1 MGNLSCHD
9 QISEHKKQNRNMK
22 KEITA
27 SCGHCPFP
35 SPERLCR
42 NKQGKAPDFCPTK
55 NKQELTAAAN
65 QEYAKPEIR
74 EFARQASL
82 QEAEGYANREYGYD
96 QVVPCKPR
104 LLETIEFSKK
114 MGFKRLG
121 LAFCAGLAN
130 EAKVVEKLLREHGF
144 EVVSAICKA
153 GGVPKESIGINDTQ
167 KIAPGQPESMCNP
180 ILQAMIMND
189 AATEFNILV
198 GLCVG
203 HDSLFFKYAASPCT
217 VLAAK
222 DRMLGHNPLA
232 AVYNIDSYYRALKQQ
247 KSDTADQ

>member
-1 MGNLSCHD
+1 
-9 QISEHKKQNRNMK
+9 MK
-22 KEITA
+22 KENTA
-27 SCGHCPFP
+27 SCGSCPFP
-35 SPERLCR
+35 SLERLCR
-42 NKQGKAPDFCPTK
+42 NRQGKAPDFCPTK

-74 EFARQASL
+74 EFARQASV
-82 QEAEGYANREYGYD
+82 QEAEGYVNREKGYD
-96 QVVPCKPR
+96 MVVPCKPR

-121 LAFCAGLAN
+121 LAFCGGLAN
-130 EAKVVEKLLREHGF
+130 EAKIVERLLREHGF

-153 GGVPKESIGINDTQ
+153 GRVPKETIGISDEQ
-167 KIAPGQPESMCNP
+167 KVAIGQPESMCNP

-189 AATEFNILV
+189 AATEFNILI

-203 HDSLFFKYAASPCT
+203 HDSLFFKYAESPCT

-222 DRMLGHNPLA
+222 DRVLGHNPLA
-232 AVYNIDSYYRALKQQ
+232 AIYNIDSYYRALKQ
-247 KSDTADQ
+247 S